1 MAEPQVNAMQLDYSA
16 IVQKPHVSNSRWTPP
31 PHKFFGRKDADGM
44 PTPEPVYVHQ
54 DYPAMRYKAVDG
66 KISVVLVD
74 TAAED
79 ELFSADGY
87 KNTPAAFGY
96 VGAPDIQTVLKM
108 RAEAEERASAEQK
121 KTLGLPAKAKV
132 V

>member
-1 MAEPQVNAMQLDYSA
+1 MAEPQVNTMQLDYSA
-16 IVQKPHVSNSRWTPP
+16 IIQKPHIPTTRWQPP

-54 DYPAMRYKAVDG
+54 DYPAMRYKAKDG
-66 KISVVLVD
+66 KIGVVLVD

-79 ELFSADGY
+79 ELFKADGY
-87 KNTPAAFGY
+87 ENSPAAFGY

-108 RAEAEERASAEQK
+108 RAEAEERAAKES
-121 KTLGLPAKAKV
+121 KTLSLPTKAKI
-132 V
+132 

>member
-1 MAEPQVNAMQLDYSA
+1 MAEPQVNALQLDYSA
-16 IVQKPHVSNSRWTPP
+16 IVQKPSTSTSRWKPP
-31 PHKFFGRKDADGM
+31 PHKFFGKKDAEGM
-44 PTPEPVYVHQ
+44 PESEPVYVHQ

-66 KISVVLVD
+66 KIGVVLVD
-74 TAAED
+74 TKDED
-79 ELFSADGY
+79 ELFAADGY

-108 RAEAEERASAEQK
+108 RAEAEERAAKEAK
-121 KTLGLPAKAKV
+121 KTLGLPAKEKV

>member
-1 MAEPQVNAMQLDYSA
+1 MAEPQVNTMQLDYSA
-16 IVQKPHVSNSRWTPP
+16 IIQKPHTPTTRWQPP

-54 DYPAMRYKAVDG
+54 DYPAMRYKAKDG
-66 KISVVLVD
+66 KIGVVLVD

-79 ELFSADGY
+79 ELFKADGY
-87 KNTPAAFGY
+87 ENSPAAFGY

-108 RAEAEERASAEQK
+108 RAEAEDRAAKEATK
-121 KTLGLPAKAKV
+121 KTLGLPEKQKV
-132 V
+132 